1 MYMNGRGPMMGGHRG
16 FGPMTGGPRPMRMR
30 RSMGIGPLGVLFL
43 LPALLFGGWVILA
56 VIGGLIGAGCMILGS
71 VVEGLASVAGDIF
84 SGTFSVGSVVVGFII
99 GLALFFRFR
108 NRNAARKEATGSVDG
123 EEVEEEI
130 VEPVRYQTYRMGE

>member
-16 FGPMTGGPRPMRMR
+16 FGPMTGGLRPMRMR

>member
-16 FGPMTGGPRPMRMR
+16 FGPMMGGPRPMRMR
-30 RSMGIGPLGVLFL
+30 RSTGIGPLGVLFL

-84 SGTFSVGSVVVGFII
+84 SGTFSAGSVAVGFII

-108 NRNAARKEATGSVDG
+108 NRNAARKETTGSVDG

-130 VEPVRYQTYRMGE
+130 AEPVRYQTYRMGE